1 MSLRTW
7 TPGELS
13 SEARRLAGVC
23 WRVVEAQHQVSTLKL
38 VNTLEEQAVLER
50 LIEQTKPPVPS
61 ECQHLDYLL
70 ATPFRYDTPYPRG
83 SRFRRAG
90 RTLGAFYASE
100 ESETAIAEM
109 AFYRL
114 LFFAESPGALW
125 PTNAGEYTAF
135 AASYTTR
142 RALDLTRPPLDADGM
157 QWTDLVDYSA
167 CQSLAEAARA
177 AGIQILRYRSVRD
190 PHDRTN
196 LALLVCTVFTS
207 PAPGSRQTWRIRL
220 SSSGVQAIC
229 EFPRIHLE
237 FGRDSFNSDPRIAAL
252 NWDR

>member
-1 MSLRTW
+1 MSLPTW
-7 TPGELS
+7 TPDELS

-38 VNTLEEQAVLER
+38 VDSIEEQALLEE
-50 LIEQTKPPVPS
+50 LIEQTKPLVPP
-61 ECQHLDYLL
+61 ECRHLDYLL

-83 SRFRRAG
+83 SRFRRPG
-90 RTLGAFYASE
+90 KTFGVFYASE
-100 ESETAIAEM
+100 EPETAIAEM

-114 LFFAESPGALW
+114 LFFAESPGASW

-135 AASYTTR
+135 AASYRTR
-142 RALDLTRPPLDADGM
+142 RAIDLTRPPLDEDSAYCTGPI
-157 QWTDLVDYSA
+157 DYSA
-167 CQSLAEAARA
+167 CQDVADAARA
-177 AGIQILRYRSVRD
+177 ADVQIIRYFSVRD
-190 PHDRTN
+190 PHRRIN

-207 PAPGSRQTWRIRL
+207 PAPTSRQTWRIQL
-220 SSSGVQAIC
+220 GSSGVHALC

-237 FGRDSFNSDPRIAAL
+237 FGRESFNSDPRIAAL

>member
-1 MSLRTW
+1 MSLPTW

-13 SEARRLAGVC
+13 SEVRRLAGTC

-38 VNTLEEQAVLER
+38 VDTIEEQALLEN
-50 LIEQTKPPVPS
+50 LIEETKQLVPP

-83 SRFRRAG
+83 SRFRRPG
-90 RTLGAFYASE
+90 KTLGVFYASE
-100 ESETAIAEM
+100 EPETAIAEI

-114 LFFAESPGALW
+114 LFFAESPGASW

-135 AASYTTR
+135 AASYRTR
-142 RALDLTRPPLDADGM
+142 RALDLTRPPLDKDRVHWAN
-157 QWTDLVDYSA
+157 LIDYSA
-167 CQSLAEAARA
+167 CQELADAARA
-177 AGIQILRYRSVRD
+177 ADIQILRYFSVRD
-190 PHDRTN
+190 PSRRIN
-196 LALLVCTVFTS
+196 LALLVCAVFTS
-207 PAPGSRQTWRIRL
+207 AAPIHRQTWRIRL

-229 EFPRIHLE
+229 EFPRMHLD
-237 FGRDSFNSDPRIAAL
+237 FGRDAFNSDPRIAAL